1 MTNSKTIDQI
11 IAEVAANLESEK
23 DLLKQFSFK
32 KGSYYTGYQVKANG
46 SFEGLDFW
54 MVRFERAGAGWVA
67 FPICESQLTEPKWF
81 DTLHEA
87 KIKILKNA
95 EAA

>member
-11 IAEVAANLESEK
+11 IVEVAARIESEK
-23 DLLKQFSFK
+23 NLLKQFSFK
-32 KGSYYTGYQVKANG
+32 KGSWFTGYEVKATG

-54 MVRFERAGAGWVA
+54 MVRFEKEGAGWVA
-67 FPICESQLTEPKWF
+67 FPISEHQATEPKRF
-81 DTLHEA
+81 GTLHEA
-87 KIKILKNA
+87 KINILKNA

>member
-1 MTNSKTIDQI
+1 MTSSKSIDQI
-11 IAEVAANLESEK
+11 IAEVAAKTEDEK

-32 KGSYYTGYQVKANG
+32 KGSWFKGYEVKANG

-54 MVRFERAGAGWVA
+54 MVRFEKVGSGWVA
-67 FPICESQLTEPKWF
+67 LPICERQATEPKRF
-81 DTLHEA
+81 ETLHQA

>member
-11 IAEVAANLESEK
+11 IAKVVANLEAEK

-32 KGSYYTGYQVKANG
+32 KGSWYTGYEVKANG
-46 SFEGLDFW
+46 YFEGLDFW
-54 MVRFERAGAGWVA
+54 MVRFEKVGAGWVA
-67 FPICESQLTEPKWF
+67 FPISERQVTEPKRF
-81 DTLHEA
+81 GTLHEA

>member
-11 IAEVAANLESEK
+11 IAEVEASIQSEK

-32 KGSYYTGYQVKANG
+32 KGSWFKGYEVKANG
-46 SFEGLDFW
+46 YFEGLDFW
-54 MVRFERAGAGWVA
+54 MVRFEKAGAGWVA
-67 FPICESQLTEPKWF
+67 FPISERQVTEPKRF
-81 DTLHEA
+81 ETLREA
-87 KIKILKNA
+87 KINILKNA

>member
-1 MTNSKTIDQI
+1 MDSSKTIDQI
-11 IAEVAANLESEK
+11 IEEVVAKLESEK

-32 KGSYYTGYQVKANG
+32 KGSWFKGYEVKANG

-54 MVRFERAGAGWVA
+54 MVRFEKDGAGWLA
-67 FPICESQLTEPKWF
+67 FPICERQATEPKRF
-81 DTLHEA
+81 ETLHEA
-87 KIKILKNA
+87 KINILKNA

>member
-1 MTNSKTIDQI
+1 MELKNNIDQI

-23 DLLKQFSFK
+23 DLLKKFSFK
-32 KGSYYTGYQVKANG
+32 KGSWYTGYEVMANG

-54 MVRFERAGAGWVA
+54 MVRFEKADVGWVA
-67 FPICESQLTEPKWF
+67 FPISERQVTEPKSF
-81 DTLHEA
+81 ETLHEA
-87 KIKILKNA
+87 KINILKNA